1 MEFSVILNWILGGG
15 LITAIISIITLRA
28 TVQEANAKAEKAMAE
43 AEALRIDNVEHATR
57 ILMENIVKPLTEQL
71 NATIKSLQS
80 VQREVARLRKAL
92 SVANSCKHSDNC
104 PVLYKLRDFAKD
116 GGCETGDLFAGH
128 RGQHCIRS
136 NTENSGSGTHVGGED
151 GDSDGKPP

>member
-15 LITAIISIITLRA
+15 LITAIISIITLKA
-28 TVQEANAKAEKAMAE
+28 TVREANAKAEKAMAE
-43 AEALRIDNVEHATR
+43 AQALRIDNVEHATR

-104 PVLYKLRDFAKD
+104 PVLYKLRDLAKD
-116 GGCETGDLFAGH
+116 GGCETGDLFAGP

>member
-15 LITAIISIITLRA
+15 LITAIISIITLKA
-28 TVQEANAKAEKAMAE
+28 TVREANAKAEKAMAE
-43 AEALRIDNVEHATR
+43 AQALRIDNVEHATR

-71 NATIKSLQS
+71 NATIKNLQS

-92 SVANSCKHSDNC
+92 SVANSCKHFDNC
-104 PVLYKLRDFAKD
+104 PVLYKLRDLAKD

>member
-15 LITAIISIITLRA
+15 LITAIISIITLKA
-28 TVQEANAKAEKAMAE
+28 TVKEANAKAEKAMAE
-43 AEALRIDNVEHATR
+43 AQALRIDNVEHATR

-104 PVLYKLRDFAKD
+104 PVLYKLRDLAKD

>member
-15 LITAIISIITLRA
+15 LITAIISIITLKA
-28 TVQEANAKAEKAMAE
+28 TVREANAKAEKAMAE
-43 AEALRIDNVEHATR
+43 AQALRIDNVEHATR

-104 PVLYKLRDFAKD
+104 PVLYKLRDLAKD

>member
-1 MEFSVILNWILGGG
+1 MEFNVILNWVLGGG

-28 TVQEANAKAEKAMAE
+28 TVQEARAKAEKAMAE
-43 AEALRIDNVEHATR
+43 AQALRIDNVEHATR
-57 ILMENIVKPLTEQL
+57 ILMENIVKPLKEQL
-71 NATIKSLQS
+71 NATIKSYQS
-80 VQREVARLRKAL
+80 LQREMARFRKAIGL
-92 SVANSCKHSDNC
+92 ANSCKHSDYC
-104 PVLYKLRDFAKD
+104 PVLYKLRDLAKD

-136 NTENSGSGTHVGGED
+136 DTQNSGAGTDVGGED

>member
-15 LITAIISIITLRA
+15 LITAIISIITLKA
-28 TVQEANAKAEKAMAE
+28 TVKEANAKAEKAMAE

-104 PVLYKLRDFAKD
+104 PVLYKLRDLAKD

>member
-1 MEFSVILNWILGGG
+1 MDFNVILNWVLGGG

-28 TVQEANAKAEKAMAE
+28 TVREANAKAEKAMAE

-80 VQREVARLRKAL
+80 MQREVARFRKAL
-92 SVANSCKHSDNC
+92 SVANSCKHADNC
-104 PVLYKLRDFAKD
+104 PVLFKLRDLSKD
-116 GGCETGDLFAGH
+116 GGYETGDLFAEH
-128 RGQHCIRS
+128 RGQYCIRNKTQDS
-136 NTENSGSGTHVGGED
+136 GKDSDVGSEN